1 MIENTGANNTSI
13 AVYNI
18 ALLLSGDEAGV
29 VGV

>member
-13 AVYNI
+13 AVYSM
-18 ALLLSGDEAGV
+18 AFLLSGIRAGA